1 MIPSV
6 SLHNVKIVKIPKR
19 LKDKPDKLPWPR
31 LSDDKDKI
39 PMGVDVVA
47 KQPDIKKLVHKFFKV
62 ESYQMEEL
70 LQEVYVAIIHKNQT
84 RSAHDPR
91 KSSFGHYIYMV
102 ANNVCINIVNRK
114 RRYDKESESLDSP
127 VSSTDCRMLL
137 DTIEDPTQQTDGDKD
152 TENTREIEF
161 LLRKHGCWDS
171 ARYIRTA
178 STGAKPEII
187 REALTFGDRKVT
199 NKTIRDYR
207 SQLKDDLSLVMS
219 N

>member
-1 MIPSV
+1 MIPQV
-6 SLHNVKIVKIPKR
+6 SLSNAKIIKLPKR

-31 LSDDKDKI
+31 FSDDEDRV
-39 PMGVDVVA
+39 MLGVDVVA
-47 KQPDIKKLVHKFFKV
+47 KQQDIIKLVHKFFKV

-102 ANNVCINIVNRK
+102 SNNVCINIVNRK
-114 RRYDKESESLDSP
+114 RRYDRESESLDSP
-127 VSSTDCRMLL
+127 VSCTDNRLLL
-137 DTIEDPTQQTDGDKD
+137 DTIEDPDRCTDGDKE
-152 TENTREIEF
+152 TENTREIEL
-161 LLRKHGCWDS
+161 LLRKNGYWDS
-171 ARYIRTA
+171 ARYIRAT

-207 SQLKDDLSLVMS
+207 NQLKFDVSSVMQG
-219 N
+219 